1 MTTFIYRVFV
11 PDFISKQIGFATENF
26 EDRSIL
32 KARTK
37 ALHYLSTVVKFALES
52 NLVKFFDFEND
63 DSKSIHEVKN
73 LSESKY
79 NIDEKLLDF
88 QYLSECK
95 IDYQHSKNDVKE
107 IMKRQFEMRASL
119 SDRLLTLGVFTLLA
133 KEPEGDFIKLF
144 ELRNSK
150 KPITNSTEKVFI
162 NFNSENPNE
171 EDFKPLLSKNHF
183 IIKSKRRD
191 FAELFTQDNNVEKEI
206 LDSVLYMDFEKK
218 FLSICNCQCP
228 VSFFVEKELTSDAHK
243 LFFALTKTYSSKR
256 NFELVKNVMVEGKNF
271 SVFFFGYEP
280 DIKLTYSHDNKLY
293 YRNQTG
299 CTEVSETT
307 TLQDIVNSTNCI
319 SKELQEILKFI

>member
-26 EDRSIL
+26 EDRNIL

-37 ALHYLSTVVKFALES
+37 ALHYLSSVVKFALES
-52 NLVKFFDFEND
+52 KLIKIFDFEDND
-63 DSKSIHEVKN
+63 STNIHEVKI
-73 LSESKY
+73 LSESKF

-95 IDYQHSKNDVKE
+95 IEYQHSKDNFKE
-107 IMKRQFEMRASL
+107 VMKRQFEMRASL

-144 ELRNSK
+144 ELRNSQ
-150 KPITNSTEKVFI
+150 KPISNNTEKVFI

-171 EDFKPLLSKNHF
+171 EEFTPLLSKNHF
-183 IIKSKRRD
+183 ILKSKRRN
-191 FAELFTQDNNVEKEI
+191 FAELFTQDNHVEKEI
-206 LDSVLYMDFEKK
+206 FDSVLYMDFEKI

-228 VSFFVEKELTSDAHK
+228 VSFFVEKGLTSDTHK
-243 LFFALTKTYSSKR
+243 IFRILMKTYKSNR
-256 NFELVKNVMVEGKNF
+256 DFELVKNVMADGKNF
-271 SVFFFGYEP
+271 SVFFFDYEP

-299 CTEVSETT
+299 CAEVSETT